1 MTHDSTKDGTC
12 QDIEK
17 RSLVVDVRERGRKEI
32 KKIGLNN
39 GCVTRSYKFEYWD
52 VVANARTDGSI

>member
-32 KKIGLNN
+32 KKMASIMGVSLGPTNLR
-39 GCVTRSYKFEYWD
+39 TRM
-52 VVANARTDGSI
+52 